1 MPLLLQAFV
10 TLNDPAFLEPAR
22 VLGARYAHRATTGA
36 RWSLTPDRV
45 VGEGPEGLS
54 RALLEELLSHALQR
68 PAGSEQLD
76 VLQALLGD
84 ARAAFA
90 ADPEAAGEFAGAA
103 GAWSTGL
110 DPEEAEALTAVDPV
124 DVAAWTVA
132 ASTVL
137 NMDSFLTKE

>member
-1 MPLLLQAFV
+1 M
-10 TLNDPAFLEPAR
+10 
-22 VLGARYAHRATTGA
+22 
-36 RWSLTPDRV
+36 
-45 VGEGPEGLS
+45 
-54 RALLEELLSHALQR
+54 
-68 PAGSEQLD
+68 
-76 VLQALLGD
+76 LQALLGD

-103 GAWSTGL
+103 AAWSTGL